1 MTVEIITP
9 EKKVYSG
16 EASALILPGAAGS
29 FEILNNHAPII
40 SALKEGTI
48 RLENGSQK
56 LAFKTTGGFV
66 EVLHNKVALLVE
78 SAQ

>member
-16 EASALILPGAAGS
+16 EATAVILPGAAGS

-40 SALKEGTI
+40 SALKQGVI
-48 RLENGSQK
+48 RLENNNEK
-56 LAFKTTGGFV
+56 LSFKTTGGFV
-66 EVLHNKVALLVE
+66 EVLHNHVALLVE